1 MSKFYCGGLTTS
13 GRRGIRV
20 YTRRLWPLI
29 CFLLSAS
36 PVGQAVTEQK
46 GTFHPAC
53 SSYVN
58 TNKDTLGGIIIMQKK
73 IPIKVIKRE
82 ERNRQQQ
89 QSAAEVETE
98 RPTAKEAARE
108 MVATVSQWVNE
119 FQQKRRSET
128 AQAIKTLFT
137 DPTPQTSKA

>member
-1 MSKFYCGGLTTS
+1 
-13 GRRGIRV
+13 
-20 YTRRLWPLI
+20 
-29 CFLLSAS
+29 
-36 PVGQAVTEQK
+36 
-46 GTFHPAC
+46 
-53 SSYVN
+53 
-58 TNKDTLGGIIIMQKK
+58 MQKK

-82 ERNRQQQ
+82 ERNRQLQQ